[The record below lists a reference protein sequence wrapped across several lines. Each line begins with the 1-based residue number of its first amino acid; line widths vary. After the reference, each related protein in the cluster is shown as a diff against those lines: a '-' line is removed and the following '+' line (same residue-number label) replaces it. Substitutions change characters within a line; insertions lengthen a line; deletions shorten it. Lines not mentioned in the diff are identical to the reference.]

1 MKIDLYCGITGHTIR
16 LLGELIEK
24 MGLSEWVINLSQ
36 IEDSRQ
42 IIQIHKGVFNYI
54 HNDLWAICYCL
65 PTSKIA
71 EIYLL
76 PGSLCEDLKTILT
89 HELLHI
95 KYSPGIYKLMT
106 EIENNTDLSPES
118 AREEHRKLRIME
130 HEVIN
135 LFLPTYLK

>member
-1 MKIDLYCGITGHTIR
+1 MITGNTIK
-16 LLGELIEK
+16 LLAELINK
-24 MGLSEWVINLSQ
+24 VGLSEWVINLSL
-36 IEDSRQ
+36 IEESRQ
-42 IIQIHKGVFNYI
+42 IIQIHRGVFDYI
-54 HNDLWAICYCL
+54 HNDLWGITYCL
-65 PTSKIA
+65 PTSRVA

-76 PGSLCEDLKTILT
+76 PGSLCEDLKIILT

>member
-1 MKIDLYCGITGHTIR
+1 MITGNTIK
-16 LLGELIEK
+16 LLAELINK
-24 MGLSEWVINLSQ
+24 VGLSEWVINLSQ

-54 HNDLWAICYCL
+54 YDDLWGITYCL
-65 PTSKIA
+65 PTSKVA

-76 PGSLCEDLKTILT
+76 PGNKDLKETLL

-95 KYSPGIYKLMT
+95 KYSPEIYKLMA
-106 EIENNTDLSPES
+106 EIENNSTLTPEE
-118 AREEHRKLRIME
+118 ARESHLKLRNME